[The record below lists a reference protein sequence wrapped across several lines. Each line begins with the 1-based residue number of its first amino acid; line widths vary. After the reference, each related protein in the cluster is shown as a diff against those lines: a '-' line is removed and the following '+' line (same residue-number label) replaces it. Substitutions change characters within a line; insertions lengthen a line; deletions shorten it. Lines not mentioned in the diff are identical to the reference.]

1 MNYKAKTWA
10 QIKTL
15 YDFFESVNGSAGRFT
30 FVDFNGIGPIG
41 GTDPGVA
48 WSGLYVAKG
57 TGAIGTWD
65 LPTFAIKSSATTVVA
80 SLSAGTQTVT
90 PVSIAG
96 IIVGGSLT
104 AVNADGTS
112 GEVVMVTAITAT
124 TFTAVFTNSHT
135 ANWLLNAPLVYEN
148 GVAKTTAFTGA
159 PGAGTYGIVAGTGT
173 DGVDTLNAGTDP
185 ASTVIVTID
194 ATCRRAMRRAK
205 FTNVK
210 NPFLL
215 DVPANYSAGPVNV
228 VEVRK

>member
-1 MNYKAKTWA
+1 MARYPDSPRPNSGVAFRSYWPTVSGGPDWAPQSRALTRFNLAEADLFYKAKLWA
-10 QIKTL
+10 QIKVL

-30 FVDFNGIGPIG
+30 FADFNGIGPIG
-41 GTDPGVA
+41 SVDPGVA

-57 TGAIGTWD
+57 TGAAATWD
-65 LPTFAIKSSATTVVA
+65 LPTFALVA
-80 SLSAGTQTVT
+80 SPA
-90 PVSIAG
+90 PV
-96 IIVGGSLT
+96 
-104 AVNADGTS
+104 
-112 GEVVMVTAITAT
+112 
-124 TFTAVFTNSHT
+124 
-135 ANWLLNAPLVYEN
+135 VYEN

-159 PGAGTYGIVAGTGT
+159 PGAGTYGIVAG
-173 DGVDTLNAGTDP
+173 AGTDSVDKLYAGTAP

-215 DVPANYSAGPVNV
+215 EVPAVYSAGPVNI